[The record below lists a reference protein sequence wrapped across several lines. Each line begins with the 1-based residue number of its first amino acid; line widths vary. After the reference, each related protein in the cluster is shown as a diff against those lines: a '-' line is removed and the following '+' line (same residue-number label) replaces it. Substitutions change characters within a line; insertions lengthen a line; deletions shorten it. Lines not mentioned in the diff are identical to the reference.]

1 MTVEGLKILYKE
13 ASRVVNEK
21 YHTNLP
27 ADVKFVT
34 QTGRFL
40 MAYDFEDEYFV
51 ANPNTLK
58 YYDQH
63 KIETFLAHEMCHML
77 SCHFGTEDGE
87 KLPLFWEAQFDELIV
102 MADNANQPILIN
114 WIRRLERQLVQLAE
128 NWAVPRIVDN
138 LIGKGKESEIVKTVN
153 TILSFKD
160 KVPGLKEFW
169 ENNRELFF
177 TSLDFYEVGGHDE
190 LWEYWKGELEDTFNI
205 KIPVVNSVM

>member
-1 MTVEGLKILYKE
+1 MTVEGLKILYQE

-87 KLPLFWEAQFDELIV
+87 KLPLFWTEQFDQLII
-102 MADNANQPILIN
+102 MADNAHQTNLIN
-114 WIRRLERQLVQLAE
+114 LIRKLERDLVRLAE
-128 NWAVPRIVDN
+128 NWAVPRIVDE
-138 LIGKGKESEIVKTVN
+138 LIGKGENSEIVKIVN
-153 TILSFKD
+153 SILVYRNS
-160 KVPGLKEFW
+160 VPGLREFW
-169 ENNRELFF
+169 EENKDLFF
-177 TSLDFYEVGGHDE
+177 DSLEFYEVGGHDE
-190 LWEYWKGELEDTFNI
+190 LWEYWKEELEDTFNI
-205 KIPVVNSVM
+205 KIPVVNSVR

>member
-1 MTVEGLKILYKE
+1 MTVEGLKILYQE
-13 ASRVVNEK
+13 ASRVVNKK

-51 ANPNTLK
+51 ANPNTLE

-63 KIETFLAHEMCHML
+63 RIETFLAHEMCHML

-87 KLPLFWEAQFDELIV
+87 KLPLFWTEQFDELIV
-102 MADNANQPILIN
+102 MADNANQPILLN
-114 WIRRLERQLVQLAE
+114 WIRKLEKQLVQLAE

-138 LIGKGKESEIVKTVN
+138 LIGRGKDSEIVRTIN
-153 TILSFKD
+153 SILSFKE

-177 TSLDFYEVGGHDE
+177 NSLGFYEVGGHDE
-190 LWEYWKGELEDTFNI
+190 LWEYWKEELEDTFNI
-205 KIPVVNSVM
+205 KIPVVNSVR